1 MRGRLL
7 GCLNSGAALC
17 HVHLL
22 TLYDVVGPSS
32 RFRVVLKAIVDM
44 ETDRFFCTGGVARFY
59 L

>member
-1 MRGRLL
+1 M

-17 HVHLL
+17 DVHLL

-44 ETDRFFCTGGVARFY
+44 ETDGFFCTGGVARFY